1 MTCGKGV
8 LLASLP
14 SLDVGSATQLL
25 LELST
30 QRLRKVRS
38 KCPCTN
44 AWKAC
49 ATLVPLKCRGVIRL
63 PVDSSN
69 TCAVQTAGVGLQL
82 AAR

>member
-1 MTCGKGV
+1 MTCGKDV

-14 SLDVGSATQLL
+14 SSDIGSATQLL

-30 QRLRKVRS
+30 QRLRKVRC
-38 KCPCTN
+38 KCPCTK

-49 ATLVPLKCRGVIRL
+49 AALVPLKCRGVIRL
-63 PVDSSN
+63 PLDFSN

-82 AAR
+82 ATR